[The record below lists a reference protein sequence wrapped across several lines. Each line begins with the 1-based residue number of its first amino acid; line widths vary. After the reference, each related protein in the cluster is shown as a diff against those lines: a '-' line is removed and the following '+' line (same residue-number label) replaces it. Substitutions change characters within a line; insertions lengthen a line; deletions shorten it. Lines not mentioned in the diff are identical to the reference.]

1 MTSNIGAQ
9 LLVDEAASATNPAVT
24 EAVMGQ
30 VRSHFAPEFINRIGM
45 LFGYNMKL
53 YILNLSF
60 PLLLSLLHRIA

>member
-45 LFGYNMKL
+45 YSEYDMKL
-53 YILNLSF
+53 
-60 PLLLSLLHRIA
+60 